1 MKRIAVCGEVFSS
14 NLGDGVIFESIKYLL
29 SKNNI
34 EAVPIDLSGRNYYKN
49 EKNSN
54 DYNSNSIRK
63 RLQPLIRS
71 SSTLRRSYAML
82 KWYSLSKKKYIK
94 HWEDVILSCDA
105 VIIGGG
111 QLFTDIDFGFPPK
124 VYEIYNISK
133 RFDKPLAIYGCGVDE
148 PWGLFAKYMYE
159 KILGY
164 AKYISVRDY
173 YSQNIFLKSS
183 VSCITVN
190 VHPDPGFMSGQVYNE
205 HVQKSSTDT
214 IGFNI
219 QPVSHFRA
227 FVPSLKKITNEEYVN
242 FWVQL
247 IKGAYYGGKTPIIL
261 TNGDEDDFKQ
271 AQFISSEL
279 SKQGVQIKVLER
291 AISPIQL
298 INQLRDIP
306 ILISTRMHAGIIAYG
321 FGSEVLAI
329 CWDKKVKNVWATIQE
344 EKNVINANVLLRT
357 SPWPYFHSL
366 MKQQNLKDDNQLVS
380 IHESICL
387 SMNNCLISL
396 GML

>member
-148 PWGLFAKYMYE
+148 PWGIFAKYMYE
-159 KILGY
+159 KTLSY
-164 AKYISVRDY
+164 AKYVSVRDE
-173 YSQNIFLKSS
+173 YSQKIFLKSS
-183 VSCITVN
+183 LSCLTVD
-190 VHPDPGFMSGQVYNE
+190 VHPDPGFMSSQVYSK
-205 HVQKSSTDT
+205 HAQKSSNDI

-227 FVPSLKKITNEEYVN
+227 FVPSLKEITNEEYVN

-247 IKGAYYGGKTPIIL
+247 IKGAYGEGKKPIIL
-261 TNGDEDDFKQ
+261 TNGDANDFTQ
-271 AQFISSEL
+271 AQCVSSEL
-279 SKQGVQIKVLER
+279 CKQGIQIEVLER
-291 AISPIQL
+291 ATSPIQL
-298 INQLRDIP
+298 INQLRNIP

-321 FGSEVLAI
+321 LGSEILAI
-329 CWDKKVKNVWATIQE
+329 CWDKKVKNVWATIKE
-344 EKNVINANVLLRT
+344 EKNVIDANVLLNEN
-357 SPWPYFHSL
+357 PWPYFHSL